1 MDHVPEEPAC
11 HVPETTAR
19 NAEWNISIKWAW
31 GDADTELV
39 QVPANSP
46 LPPET
51 VDLQTPFHACGDLL
65 IDQPPCS
72 KIFPLASCSVQVPVT
87 PAL

>member
-1 MDHVPEEPAC
+1 MDHVPVDPAC

-19 NAEWNISIKWAW
+19 NADWNISIRCAW
-31 GDADTELV
+31 GEADTELV
-39 QVPANSP
+39 HVPANSP

-51 VDLQTPFHACGDLL
+51 VDLQAPLHFWEDLL
-65 IDQPPCS
+65 ADQPPCS
-72 KIFPLASCSVQVPVT
+72 KIFPVAYCCVQVPVT

>member
-19 NAEWNISIKWAW
+19 KADRNISITWAC
-31 GDADTELV
+31 GEADTELV
-39 QVPANSP
+39 HVPANSP

-51 VDLQTPFHACGDLL
+51 VDFHAPFHAWGDLL
-65 IDQPPCS
+65 ADQPPCS
-72 KIFPLASCSVQVPVT
+72 KILPFASCNVQVPVT